1 MNCAIPLPVSVCR
14 NNNRTVLE
22 GRRLTAV
29 QNKPVPVS
37 SPNEVM
43 DEAQFSRW
51 ATLLERRTGIYLPQR
66 RRSFLISSLN
76 IRMRELGIDDYESY
90 FNYLT
95 TGTRG
100 AVEWEILVDRLT
112 VHETRFYRDEQ
123 ALSVVRR
130 HARQWLDRNPQSNA
144 RFDIWSVGCATGE
157 EAYSLAIL
165 LDDLFINSG
174 SQAYLGITAT
184 DVSSAALTAGR
195 KGVYH
200 RNRIK
205 NLPESFQTHYFEA
218 LDEQHVQV
226 IPELQQRVCFMRQNL
241 LELGRSR
248 TGEMDI
254 IFCQN
259 VLIYFPHDR
268 RMEILDYL
276 AEHLKPGGLLVLA
289 AGEIIDWRN
298 PLVQAESRQ
307 GALAYR
313 RSTSEFEA

>member
-1 MNCAIPLPVSVCR
+1 MNYAIQLPVSVCR

-22 GRRLTAV
+22 ERRLTAV
-29 QNKPVPVS
+29 LDKPVPLS
-37 SPNEVM
+37 SPSETM

-51 ATLLERRTGIYLPQR
+51 ANLLERRTGIYLPSR

-76 IRMRELGIDDYESY
+76 IRMQELGIADYETY

-95 TGTRG
+95 TGARG

-123 ALSVVRR
+123 ALAVVRQ
-130 HARQWLDRNPQSNA
+130 HARQWLEQHPSSSE

-165 LDDLFINSG
+165 LDDLFIHSG
-174 SQAYLGITAT
+174 SCAYLGITAT

-200 RNRIK
+200 YHRIK

-226 IPELQQRVCFMRQNL
+226 IPELQRRVCFMRQNL
-241 LELGRSR
+241 LELGQSR
-248 TGEMDI
+248 IGKMDI

-259 VLIYFPHDR
+259 VLIYFPRER
-268 RMEILDYL
+268 RLEILDYL
-276 AEHLKPGGLLVLA
+276 AEHLKPGGLLVLG
-289 AGEIIDWRN
+289 AGEIIDWHN

-313 RSTSEFEA
+313 RSALETEA